1 MSQFRDGAPDRCREK
16 VQTILNF
23 LGNFKSSNSEIV
35 GRQQE
40 FNSVHQVTMEFFF
53 FVRRKAVLP
62 EFDQGAGHFKLFV
75 KDGPASCFC
84 GVCGQS
90 GFDLQQAECVLD
102 L

>member
-1 MSQFRDGAPDRCREK
+1 
-16 VQTILNF
+16 
-23 LGNFKSSNSEIV
+23 
-35 GRQQE
+35 
-40 FNSVHQVTMEFFF
+40 MEFFL

-90 GFDLQQAECVLD
+90 GFDLQQAE
-102 L
+102 